1 MSFFRNLLKKK
12 KKGFTLIELIIVIA
26 IIAVLVGLAIPRFLT
41 IQRNS
46 KIKTDIAN
54 GKTICNAV
62 AILIAEDKLSFTE
75 DKSGANE
82 MTIKVKD
89 NSSIK
94 NYLQTIP
101 EPKLDNNK
109 KKKYFKVRITKNVD
123 KIENNN
129 TVNQEKPYDIKV
141 LVSNDTPNEDIEVY
155 PKSEDYGKVK

>member
-1 MSFFRNLLKKK
+1 
-12 KKGFTLIELIIVIA
+12 
-26 IIAVLVGLAIPRFLT
+26 
-41 IQRNS
+41 
-46 KIKTDIAN
+46 
-54 GKTICNAV
+54 
-62 AILIAEDKLSFTE
+62 
-75 DKSGANE
+75 